1 MSRPIAPLVSV
12 CLLFAA
18 LLWAAPGAAQ
28 QATTGGNSA
37 LQINADNGIEWRRDE
52 LVYIARG
59 NAVATREDLTVSAD
73 RLLAF
78 YREVAGETEFYRIE
92 AHGNVVVVMPED
104 DVAYGDHGVY
114 YSDRKVAVLT
124 GDNLRLDMAGG
135 DVVRARDSLEYWEDF
150 EGRPVAVAR
159 GDASMQS
166 DTDLIEADTLTA
178 SFTEDVQGER
188 VLDRVDAIGNVR
200 IRTPNEFAV
209 GNEGIYYAI
218 DDRAVLAGDV
228 KITQGPNQLNGDRAE
243 VDFETG
249 ISRLL
254 PGSGT
259 RVQGLLVPQS
269 SDDGAEGDE

>member
-1 MSRPIAPLVSV
+1 MSRSIAAIAVL
-12 CLLFAA
+12 CAC
-18 LLWAAPGAAQ
+18 LWAVTASAQ
-28 QATTGGNSA
+28 DAVTAGNSA
-37 LQINADNGIEWRRDE
+37 LQINADDGIEWRRDE
-52 LVYIARG
+52 QVYIARG
-59 NAVATREDLTVSAD
+59 NAVAKREDLSVSAD
-73 RLLAF
+73 RLLAY
-78 YREVAGETEFYRIE
+78 YRDVAGETEFYRIE
-92 AHGNVVVVMPED
+92 AQGNVEVVLPE
-104 DVAYGDHGVY
+104 DVAYGDLGVY

-124 GDNLRLDMAGG
+124 GDNLRLDMADGE
-135 DVVRARDSLEYWEDF
+135 VVRARDSLEYWEDF

-166 DTDLIEADTLTA
+166 GEDLIEADTLTA
-178 SFTEDVQGER
+178 SFTEDAQGAR

-228 KITQGPNQLNGDRAE
+228 KITQGPNQLNGARAE

-254 PGSGT
+254 PGRGT
-259 RVQGLLVPQS
+259 RVQGLLVPRQ
-269 SDDGAEGDE
+269 SDDDSEGDE

>member
-1 MSRPIAPLVSV
+1 MSRSIAVIA
-12 CLLFAA
+12 LLFASLCA
-18 LLWAAPGAAQ
+18 LPSSAQNAVSAA
-28 QATTGGNSA
+28 NSA

-52 LVYIARG
+52 QVYIARG
-59 NAVATREDLTVSAD
+59 NAVAQREDLSVSAD
-73 RLLAF
+73 RLLAY
-78 YREVAGETEFYRIE
+78 YREVAGETQFYQIE
-92 AHGNVVVVMPED
+92 AHGNVKVVLPE
-104 DVAYGDHGVY
+104 DVAYGDTGIY
-114 YSDRKVAVLT
+114 YSDQKVAVLT
-124 GDNLRLDMAGG
+124 GDDLRLEMGGG
-135 DVVRARDSLEYWEDF
+135 DVVRARDSLEYWEEF

-166 DTDLIEADTLTA
+166 AEDLIEADTLTA
-178 SFTEDVQGER
+178 SFSEDVQGER

-249 ISRLL
+249 VSRLL

-259 RVQGLLVPQS
+259 RVQGLLVPQRS
-269 SDDGAEGDE
+269 EDDAGNDE

>member
-1 MSRPIAPLVSV
+1 MSRTIAAIVVLCACLWTVS
-12 CLLFAA
+12 
-18 LLWAAPGAAQ
+18 GSAQ
-28 QATTGGNSA
+28 DAVTAGNSA
-37 LQINADNGIEWRRDE
+37 LQINADDGIEWRRDE
-52 LVYIARG
+52 QVYIARG
-59 NAVATREDLTVSAD
+59 NAVATREDLSVSAD
-73 RLLAF
+73 RLLAY
-78 YREVAGETEFYRIE
+78 YREVAGETEFYQIE
-92 AHGNVVVVMPED
+92 AQGGVEVVLPE
-104 DVAYGDHGVY
+104 DVAYGDLGIY

-124 GDNLRLDMAGG
+124 GDDLRLEMGNG
-135 DVVRARDSLEYWEDF
+135 DVVRARDSLEYWQDF

-166 DTDLIEADTLTA
+166 GDDLIEADTLTA
-178 SFTEDVQGER
+178 SFTEDAQGER

-259 RVQGLLVPQS
+259 RVKGLLVPQP
-269 SDDGAEGDE
+269 SDDDAESDE

>member
-1 MSRPIAPLVSV
+1 MSRPIAQFVSV
-12 CLLFAA
+12 CVLFAA
-18 LLWAAPGAAQ
+18 LLWAAPGGAQ
-28 QATTGGNSA
+28 QAATGGNSP

-52 LVYIARG
+52 QVYIARG
-59 NAVATREDLTVSAD
+59 NAVAEREDLSVSAD
-73 RLLAF
+73 RLLAY

-92 AHGNVVVVMPED
+92 AHGNVEVVLPE
-104 DVAYGDHGVY
+104 DVAYGDQGIY

-124 GDNLRLDMAGG
+124 GDNLRLDMADGS
-135 DVVRARDSLEYWEDF
+135 VVRARDSLEYWEDF

-166 DTDLIEADTLTA
+166 DADLIEADTLTA

>member
-1 MSRPIAPLVSV
+1 MSRPAAHFVFV
-12 CLLFAA
+12 CMLCATVIGA
-18 LLWAAPGAAQ
+18 MPVAAQ
-28 QATTGGNSA
+28 QATSGGNSA

-52 LVYIARG
+52 QVYIARG
-59 NAVATREDLTVSAD
+59 NAVAQREDLSVSAD
-73 RLLAF
+73 RLLAY

-92 AHGNVVVVMPED
+92 AHGNVEVVLPE
-104 DVAYGDHGVY
+104 DVAYGDVGIY

-124 GDNLRLDMAGG
+124 GDDLRLDMADGS
-135 DVVRARDSLEYWEDF
+135 VVRARDSLEYWEEF

-166 DTDLIEADTLTA
+166 DEDLIEADTLTA
-178 SFTEDVQGER
+178 SFTDDAQGER

-200 IRTPNEFAV
+200 IRTPDEFAI

-228 KITQGPNQLNGDRAE
+228 KLTQGPNQLNGDRAE

-249 ISRLL
+249 VSRLL

-269 SDDGAEGDE
+269 SDDGSEGDE

>member
-1 MSRPIAPLVSV
+1 MSRPIAQFVSV
-12 CLLFAA
+12 CVLFAA
-18 LLWAAPGAAQ
+18 LLWAVPGGAQ
-28 QATTGGNSA
+28 QAATGGNSP

-52 LVYIARG
+52 QVYIARG
-59 NAVATREDLTVSAD
+59 NAVAEREDLSVSAD
-73 RLLAF
+73 RLLAY

-92 AHGNVVVVMPED
+92 AHGDVEVVLPE
-104 DVAYGDHGVY
+104 DVAYGDVGIY

-124 GDNLRLDMAGG
+124 GDNLRLDMADGS
-135 DVVRARDSLEYWEDF
+135 VVRARDSLEYWEDF

-166 DTDLIEADTLTA
+166 DADLIEADTLTA

-269 SDDGAEGDE
+269 SDDGSEGDE

>member
-1 MSRPIAPLVSV
+1 MSRPIAPFVSV
-12 CLLFAA
+12 CVLFAA
-18 LLWAAPGAAQ
+18 LLWAVPGGAQ
-28 QATTGGNSA
+28 QATTGGNSP

-52 LVYIARG
+52 QVYIARG
-59 NAVATREDLTVSAD
+59 NAVAQREDLSVSAD
-73 RLLAF
+73 RLLAY

-92 AHGNVVVVMPED
+92 AHGNVEVVLPE
-104 DVAYGDHGVY
+104 DVAYGDQGIY

-124 GDNLRLDMAGG
+124 GDDLRLDMADGS
-135 DVVRARDSLEYWEDF
+135 VVRARDSLEYWEDF

-166 DTDLIEADTLTA
+166 DEDLIEADTLTA

>member
-1 MSRPIAPLVSV
+1 MSRS
-12 CLLFAA
+12 FAA
-18 LLWAAPGAAQ
+18 IALFCACLWVLPGSAQ
-28 QATTGGNSA
+28 DAVTAGNSA

-92 AHGNVVVVMPED
+92 AHGNVVVVMPE

-228 KITQGPNQLNGDRAE
+228 KITQGLNQLNGDRAE

>member
-1 MSRPIAPLVSV
+1 MSRPIAQFVSV
-12 CLLFAA
+12 CVLFAA
-18 LLWAAPGAAQ
+18 LLWAVPGGAQ
-28 QATTGGNSA
+28 QAATGGNSP

-52 LVYIARG
+52 QVYIARG
-59 NAVATREDLTVSAD
+59 NAVAEREDLNVSAD
-73 RLLAF
+73 RLLAY

-92 AHGNVVVVMPED
+92 AHGNVVVVLPE
-104 DVAYGDHGVY
+104 DVAYGDQGIY

-124 GDNLRLDMAGG
+124 GDNLRLDMADGS
-135 DVVRARDSLEYWEDF
+135 VVRARDSLEYWEDF

-166 DTDLIEADTLTA
+166 DADLIEADTLTA

>member
-1 MSRPIAPLVSV
+1 MSRPIAQFVFV
-12 CLLFAA
+12 CVLFAA
-18 LLWAAPGAAQ
+18 LLWGVPGGAQ
-28 QATTGGNSA
+28 QATTGGNSP

-52 LVYIARG
+52 QVYIARG
-59 NAVATREDLTVSAD
+59 NAVAEREDLSVSAD
-73 RLLAF
+73 RLLAY

-92 AHGNVVVVMPED
+92 AHGNVVVVLPE
-104 DVAYGDHGVY
+104 DVAYGDQGIY

-124 GDNLRLDMAGG
+124 GDNLRLDMADGS
-135 DVVRARDSLEYWEDF
+135 VVRARDSLEYWEDF

-166 DTDLIEADTLTA
+166 DADLIEADTLTA
-178 SFTEDVQGER
+178 SFTEDAQGER

>member
-1 MSRPIAPLVSV
+1 MSRPIAQFVSV
-12 CLLFAA
+12 CVLFAA
-18 LLWAAPGAAQ
+18 LLWAAPGGAQ
-28 QATTGGNSA
+28 QAATGGNLP

-52 LVYIARG
+52 QVYIARG
-59 NAVATREDLTVSAD
+59 NAVAEREDLSVSAD
-73 RLLAF
+73 RLLAY

-92 AHGNVVVVMPED
+92 AHGNVVVVLPE
-104 DVAYGDHGVY
+104 DVAYGDQGIY

-124 GDNLRLDMAGG
+124 GDNLRLDMADGS
-135 DVVRARDSLEYWEDF
+135 VVRARDSLEYWEDF

-166 DTDLIEADTLTA
+166 DADLIEADTLTA

-200 IRTPNEFAV
+200 IRTLNEFAV